1 MKKILQRLFIPKPST
16 AILISIPLYVFVG
29 AVLAKEI
36 TGPVAYLA
44 YFLSSYAL
52 VITCIAIAKLIP
64 SWKKTFL
71 HSRFYLWLTSL
82 PIIGTWITNDAI
94 RIRTALYIGTFI
106 NLLYVILKI
115 TTGAIYHSA
124 WLILFGLYY
133 LFLAVLRLFI
143 IRADRIYTES
153 NDLRGEYKTYRFC
166 GIQLLV
172 LNIFL
177 CFITVMAS
185 RLEGTID
192 YPGLLIFGMAF
203 YSFYATIATAV
214 NAVRYRGHT
223 HPMFTAA
230 RISSFTAALVSMLS
244 LEIAMTARFGAED
257 ISFRKQMTALTGL
270 GVCSIVLI
278 VAVSMI
284 IKSSTWF
291 KQSRN

>member
-1 MKKILQRLFIPKPST
+1 M
-16 AILISIPLYVFVG
+16 
-29 AVLAKEI
+29 
-36 TGPVAYLA
+36 
-44 YFLSSYAL
+44 
-52 VITCIAIAKLIP
+52 
-64 SWKKTFL
+64 
-71 HSRFYLWLTSL
+71 
-82 PIIGTWITNDAI
+82 
-94 RIRTALYIGTFI
+94 
-106 NLLYVILKI
+106 YVILKI

-133 LFLAVLRLFI
+133 LFLAILRLFI
-143 IRADRIYTES
+143 IRADRTYTES

-214 NAVRYRGHT
+214 NAVKYRGHT

-284 IKSSTWF
+284 IKSSTWL
-291 KQSRN
+291 KQNHN

>member
-16 AILISIPLYVFVG
+16 AILISIPLYVLVG

-36 TGPVAYLA
+36 TGTVAYFA

-52 VITCIAIAKLIP
+52 VITCIAIAGLIP
-64 SWKKTFL
+64 SWKKSFL

-82 PIIGTWITNDAI
+82 PIIGSWITNDAI
-94 RIRTALYIGTFI
+94 RIRAALYIGAFI

-115 TTGAIYHSA
+115 ITGAIYHSA

-133 LFLAVLRLFI
+133 LF
-143 IRADRIYTES
+143 
-153 NDLRGEYKTYRFC
+153 
-166 GIQLLV
+166 
-172 LNIFL
+172 
-177 CFITVMAS
+177 
-185 RLEGTID
+185 
-192 YPGLLIFGMAF
+192 
-203 YSFYATIATAV
+203 
-214 NAVRYRGHT
+214 
-223 HPMFTAA
+223 
-230 RISSFTAALVSMLS
+230 LVSMLS

-278 VAVSMI
+278 MAVSMI

-291 KQSRN
+291 KQNHN

>member
-52 VITCIAIAKLIP
+52 VITCIAIA
-64 SWKKTFL
+64 
-71 HSRFYLWLTSL
+71 
-82 PIIGTWITNDAI
+82 
-94 RIRTALYIGTFI
+94 
-106 NLLYVILKI
+106 
-115 TTGAIYHSA
+115 
-124 WLILFGLYY
+124 
-133 LFLAVLRLFI
+133 
-143 IRADRIYTES
+143 
-153 NDLRGEYKTYRFC
+153 
-166 GIQLLV
+166 
-172 LNIFL
+172 
-177 CFITVMAS
+177 

-214 NAVRYRGHT
+214 NAVKYRGHT

-284 IKSSTWF
+284 IKSSTWL
-291 KQSRN
+291 KQNHN